1 MKLYGFGPT
10 RALRPLWALQELG
23 VDFEYVRVD
32 LPGGEARSPAFLAL
46 NPAAKVPVL
55 VDGDL
60 VLTESVA
67 IVLYLAEKFPRAKL
81 MPEGLAERADAY
93 RWLMF
98 TATELEQPLW
108 RIAKQTSLYPPDKRV
123 PADVPRAQEDFA
135 AMAKVMQD
143 DLRGRTFVVGDHVTM
158 ADFVLAYTLDW
169 AGEAGLLGD
178 FPELRAYV
186 DRMYARPKAVSRIQ
200 AELAKLRA

>member
-10 RALRPLWALQELG
+10 RTLRPLWALQELG
-23 VDFEYVRVD
+23 VDFEYVPVD
-32 LPGGEARSPAFLAL
+32 LPGGGARAPSFLAL

-67 IVLYLAEKFPRAKL
+67 IVLYLAEKFPEAKL
-81 MPEGLAERADAY
+81 MPEDPKERADAY

-108 RIAKQTSLYPPDKRV
+108 RIAKHTSLYPPEKRV
-123 PADVPRAQEDFA
+123 PGDVPRAQEDFA
-135 AMAKVMQD
+135 AMAKVMQAH
-143 DLRGRTFVVGDHVTM
+143 LRGRTFVVGSHVTM

-178 FPELRAYV
+178 FAELRAYV
-186 DRMYARPKAVSRIQ
+186 DRMYARPKAAPRIK

>member
-10 RALRPLWALQELG
+10 RTLRPLWALQELG
-23 VDFEYVRVD
+23 VDFEYVPVD
-32 LPGGEARSPAFLAL
+32 LPGGGARTPSFLAL

-81 MPEGLAERADAY
+81 MPEDPKERADAY

-108 RIAKQTSLYPPDKRV
+108 RIAKHTSLYPPEKRV
-123 PADVPRAQEDFA
+123 PGDVPRAQEDFA
-135 AMAKVMQD
+135 AMAKVMQAH
-143 DLRGRTFVVGDHVTM
+143 LRGRTFVVGSHVTM

-178 FPELRAYV
+178 FAELRAYV
-186 DRMYARPKAVSRIQ
+186 DRMYARPKAAPRIK